1 MRISDWSS
9 DVCSSDLSRHHKLAA
24 GPKVQSLLLAATW
37 FLELLDAPMLTPGAP
52 IKPVECLPVWAGSV
66 SSNALMGHPTGSAII
81 LAVKTRHRPSIP
93 TPSTHNSSPPNGNS
107 AIRPLMQP
115 SDRAGLSTNVP
126 HTEHPTQHSR
136 GPSPP

>member
-66 SSNALMGHPTGSAII
+66 SSSALMGHPTGSAIL
-81 LAVKTRHRPSIP
+81 LAVKTRDRPSIP
-93 TPSTHNSSPPNGNS
+93 TPSTPNSSPPNGKIGS
-107 AIRPLMQP
+107 ASCRE
-115 SDRAGLSTNVP
+115 RV
-126 HTEHPTQHSR
+126 
-136 GPSPP
+136 GPYV

>member
-37 FLELLDAPMLTPGAP
+37 FLELLVAPMLTPGAP

-66 SSNALMGHPTGSAII
+66 SFCALMGYSNGSAIL
-81 LAVKTRHRPSIP
+81 LAVQTRDRPSIP
-93 TPSTHNSSPPNGNS
+93 TCITLNSSPLKGIL
-107 AIRPLMQP
+107 AFLTLMP
-115 SDRAGLSTNVP
+115 TCVRAGLCTSVRHVADP
-126 HTEHPTQHSR
+126 
-136 GPSPP
+136 